1 MGKLGFHKK
10 LSLLIMLIMELMI
23 LSSCGKRE
31 PSPEKEVDVHSGT
44 RPGIVM
50 SGGMNEWLSDGK
62 MALFVDKFY
71 KDPTDSSRMYYRVR
85 FTLKNLTQHIVELHR
100 IEVQFM
106 TSDLVQT
113 VQEKL
118 GEQAERG
125 VQPFQ
130 QTIQWSSNLGKPQE
144 SLVAHVVESEGS
156 YQFESSGHF
165 FLGRENPSCN
175 VTFYHGHEVVAGPFH
190 VKLGEHLPK

>member
-1 MGKLGFHKK
+1 MRKLGFHRK
-10 LSLLIMLIMELMI
+10 LPPVMMLVIALTI

-31 PSPEKEVDVHSGT
+31 PTPAKEADVPSGT
-44 RPGIVM
+44 RLGMVM

-62 MALFVDKFY
+62 TALFVDKFY

-85 FTLKNLTQHIVELHR
+85 FTVKNLTQDLVELHR
-100 IEVQFM
+100 IEVQFI

-118 GEQAERG
+118 GEQAARE

-130 QTIQWSSNLGKPQE
+130 QTIQWSSNLGNPQG
-144 SLVAHVVESEGS
+144 SLVGHVVDPERT
-156 YQFESSGHF
+156 YQFESAGHF
-165 FLGRENPSCN
+165 FLGKENPSCN
-175 VTFYHGHEVVAGPFH
+175 VTFYRGREVVAGPFQ
-190 VKLGEHLPK
+190 VKLGDHLPK